1 MLCFILSGI
10 DFVGDSI
17 PFSINAEDPFQSR
30 EIEIEHLL
38 LKDGQFERQIEGFL
52 LLLVV
57 NTNTTDPLAVRF
69 LQNPA
74 LFQIL
79 DDDDSKYN
87 IVKWCVFL

>member
-1 MLCFILSGI
+1 MLVSAKYEKAGP
-10 DFVGDSI
+10 I
-17 PFSINAEDPFQSR
+17 PFSINTEDPFQWC

-38 LKDGQFERQIEGFL
+38 LKDGRFEQQIEGFL

-69 LQNPA
+69 SQNPA

-79 DDDDSKYN
+79 EDDDSKYN
-87 IVKWCVFL
+87 IVK